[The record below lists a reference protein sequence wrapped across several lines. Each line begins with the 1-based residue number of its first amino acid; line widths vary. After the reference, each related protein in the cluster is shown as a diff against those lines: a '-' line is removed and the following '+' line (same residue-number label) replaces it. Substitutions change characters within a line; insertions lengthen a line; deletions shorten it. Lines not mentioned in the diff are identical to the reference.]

1 MTFAEPI
8 PPITAGRIDTPLGPM
23 LALVD
28 AAGALVGLD
37 FEGSDGT
44 PTFSQRRLARE
55 GLRTGPAD
63 PVLIRPIAA
72 QLAEYFAGRR
82 RVFDLPLAPFGT
94 PFQRRV
100 WAALCAIPCGTAL
113 TYRDMALQLDRPQA
127 ARAVGAANGA
137 NPISVI
143 VPCHRLVGS
152 DGTLTAYGG
161 GLYRKAALLELE
173 GARPQTL
180 SLAVQALAL
189 PVTLPP
195 GGATSG

>member
-1 MTFAEPI
+1 MIFADPI
-8 PPITAGRIDTPLGPM
+8 PPITAGPVDTPLGPM

-37 FEGSDGT
+37 FEGADGT
-44 PTFSQRRLARE
+44 PTFSQRRLARK
-55 GLRTGPAD
+55 GLQTGLAD
-63 PVLIRPIAA
+63 PAALRPIAGSA
-72 QLAEYFAGRR
+72 RPNTSPASAGCST
-82 RVFDLPLAPFGT
+82 LPLAPFGT

-100 WAALCAIPCGTAL
+100 WAALCDIPCGTVL
-113 TYRDMALQLDRPQA
+113 TYRDMALRLDRPQA

-161 GLYRKAALLELE
+161 GLHRKAALLELE
-173 GARPQTL
+173 GARP
-180 SLAVQALAL
+180 SALVL
-189 PVTLPP
+189 PADDQMTN
-195 GGATSG
+195 ATRHRDRPS

>member
-1 MTFAEPI
+1 MTFAEPV

-28 AAGALVGLD
+28 ARGALVGLD

-55 GLRTGPAD
+55 GLQTGPAD
-63 PVLIRPIAA
+63 AALIRPIAE

-82 RVFDLPLAPFGT
+82 REFDLPLAPFGT

-161 GLYRKAALLELE
+161 GLHRKAALLELE
-173 GARPQTL
+173 GARPATL
-180 SLAVQALAL
+180 SLAV
-189 PVTLPP
+189 
-195 GGATSG
+195 